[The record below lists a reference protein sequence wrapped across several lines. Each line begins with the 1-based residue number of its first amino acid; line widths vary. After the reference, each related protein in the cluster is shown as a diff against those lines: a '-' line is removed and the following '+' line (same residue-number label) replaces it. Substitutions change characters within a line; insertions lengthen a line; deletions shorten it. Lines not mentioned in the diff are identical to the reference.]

1 MRTSCQHREFNNE
14 KLRKDGKLS
23 MVGSRSITYETLKT
37 WRVTVTKETVT
48 TKHRGNKINS
58 VYVVAA

>member
-1 MRTSCQHREFNNE
+1 
-14 KLRKDGKLS
+14 
-23 MVGSRSITYETLKT
+23 MVGSRSITNETLKT